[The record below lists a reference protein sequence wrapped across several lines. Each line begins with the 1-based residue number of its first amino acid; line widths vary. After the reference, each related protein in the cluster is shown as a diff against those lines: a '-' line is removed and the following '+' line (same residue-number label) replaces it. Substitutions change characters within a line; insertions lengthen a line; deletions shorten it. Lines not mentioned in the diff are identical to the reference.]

1 MSGELSA
8 PTVGGLTPALA
19 ARVAM
24 GSAAAVAGL
33 IAVLHLVKPELD
45 PSWRFLSE
53 YSLGPNGWLMKLS
66 LFAWAVGCV
75 ALFVA
80 LGRDTETWRARIGR
94 WLLLV
99 VGVALV
105 AAGLFDQDP
114 ATARPAE
121 FTQHGQLHALA
132 SMIGIPGT
140 PVVAMLLSADRRG
153 GRTVTILANLTWICL
168 ALMVAYIAWALPR
181 AGGFGPGVHAGWLNR
196 LVVVSY
202 LAWQFALARRLSRPG

>member
-1 MSGELSA
+1 MTGALSPPA
-8 PTVGGLTPALA
+8 VGGLPPPLA

-24 GSAAAVAGL
+24 GSAAVVAAL
-33 IAVLHLVKPELD
+33 IATLHLVKPELD

-53 YSLGPNGWLMKLS
+53 YSVGANGWLMKLS
-66 LFAWAVGCV
+66 FFAWAAGCV
-75 ALFVA
+75 ALFFA
-80 LGRDTETWRARIGR
+80 LGRGTTTWRARIGR

-99 VGVALV
+99 VGVALA

-114 ATARPAE
+114 ATATPGE

-132 SMIGIPGT
+132 SMVGIPGV
-140 PVVAMLLSADRRG
+140 PVTAMLLSADRRG

-168 ALMVAYIAWALPR
+168 VLMVAYIAWALPR
-181 AGGFGPGVHAGWLNR
+181 AGGFGPDVHAGWLNR

-202 LAWQFALARRLSRPG
+202 LAWQVALARRLARAG